1 MGMEQIVPMGLD
13 VAPSTTQPV
22 TVSAVYSFLLPREA
36 AGAMLDMVA
45 AAGKV
50 KVTACGRLVD
60 PTFVAGN
67 VARGAACA
75 RRLGG
80 SKQTAAASRN
90 A

>member
-1 MGMEQIVPMGLD
+1 
-13 VAPSTTQPV
+13 
-22 TVSAVYSFLLPREA
+22 
-36 AGAMLDMVA
+36 MLDMVA